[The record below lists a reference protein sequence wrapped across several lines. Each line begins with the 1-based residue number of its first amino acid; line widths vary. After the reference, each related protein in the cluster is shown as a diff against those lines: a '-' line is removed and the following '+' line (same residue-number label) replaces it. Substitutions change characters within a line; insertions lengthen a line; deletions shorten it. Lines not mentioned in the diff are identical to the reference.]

1 MTSNPT
7 APKPNRFLTLYDI
20 TEDQLVH
27 AVWELT
33 LACNLKCHHCGSR
46 AGAKRPAE
54 LTTEECL
61 DLVCQLAD
69 MGTREV
75 TLIGGEA
82 YLRPDWVEI
91 IRAITAAGMQCTMQ
105 TGAWHL
111 DDRKVAA
118 CADAGLVACGV
129 SLDGDAELH
138 DSLRGRRGSFD
149 AAISALSRL
158 RAHGIKTS
166 VNTQITAAVLPHL
179 RYLLDELIAVG
190 VRNWQVQLT
199 VAMGRAADNHE
210 LLLQPHQMNEL
221 MPLLADLYCI
231 GAQHGILLQP
241 GNNIGYF
248 GPFEAL
254 LRGSGTPEIHWASCF
269 AGRNLLGIEA
279 DGNIK
284 GCPSLPTATYT
295 GGNTRTSRVADIWA
309 NSKELGFTRRS
320 RASELWGFCGDCY
333 YADVCEGGCTWTAH
347 SLLGRRGNNPYCH
360 YRASELRKQGLRER
374 VVRTLPAP
382 GTSFDH
388 GMFDVV
394 VERDPNCVQ
403 DAETIDSYR
412 PPGRPDEPRTDG
424 HVPSLLLCR
433 GCNCYAYAG
442 TEFCPHCGANI
453 VDAMTSYEKTVADGQ
468 GAAELL
474 TEMLNLR
481 VR

>member
-1 MTSNPT
+1 MTTSQNES
-7 APKPNRFLTLYDI
+7 KPNRYLSRADI
-20 TEDQLVH
+20 IEDQLVH

-61 DLVCQLAD
+61 DLVRQLSD

-82 YLRPDWVEI
+82 YLRPDWIEI
-91 IRAITAAGMQCTMQ
+91 VRAISAAGMQCTMQ

-111 DDRKVAA
+111 DDRRVAA
-118 CADAGLVACGV
+118 AADAGLIACGV
-129 SLDGDAELH
+129 SVDGDAELH
-138 DSLRGRRGSFD
+138 DRLRGRRGSFD

-158 RAHGIKTS
+158 RAHGIRTS

-179 RYLLDELIAVG
+179 RYLLDEFIAIE

-210 LLLQPHQMNEL
+210 ILLQPYQMNEL
-221 MPLLADLYCI
+221 MPLLAELYTI
-231 GAQHGILLQP
+231 GAQRGVLLQP
-241 GNNIGYF
+241 GNNVGYF

-254 LRGSGTPEIHWASCF
+254 LRGSGIAEIHWAGCF
-269 AGRNLLGIEA
+269 AGRNALGIEA

-284 GCPSLPTATYT
+284 GCPSLPTETYV
-295 GGNTRTSRVADIWA
+295 GGNVRETSLKDIWA
-309 NSKELGFTRRS
+309 NSNELGFTRTS
-320 RASELWGFCGDCY
+320 RTEELWGYCESCY
-333 YADVCEGGCTWTAH
+333 YADVCEGGCSWTTH

-360 YRASELRKQGLRER
+360 YRASEMRKQGLRER
-374 VVRTLPAP
+374 VVRLLPAP

-388 GMFDVV
+388 GKF
-394 VERDPNCVQ
+394 EIITEADPNRTAGTQ
-403 DAETIDSYR
+403 AANDYI
-412 PPGRPDEPRTDG
+412 PPGRPVAPQTDG
-424 HVPSLLLCR
+424 HVPSLLVCR
-433 GCNCYAYAG
+433 GCNYYVYAG
-442 TEFCPHCGANI
+442 SRSCPHCG
-453 VDAMTSYEKTVADGQ
+453 VDIADAERRYEEALAEGWR
-468 GAAELL
+468 AAERLA
-474 TEMLNLR
+474 EMLNLQ